1 MPIGGSATEL
11 NITGAKLKVSGGVQ
25 VSGSIAYTTDATGFG
40 GVTAQID
47 GNNTLN
53 ITSGKL
59 TGVTKIDRSTAATIT
74 AITHTNVNNNTT
86 IHIALK
92 NTSSTRGVFI
102 TLGTFASDDTVKV
115 NYTDD
120 YLIGPGETGMLTL
133 RKVNGVLS
141 LFAREMFSDKAST
154 FTDDNTDG
162 NRPFYIK
169 DGVNY
174 KYPLYKYAAS
184 GLTSEVIQGTTY
196 YKPTAGIS
204 TKSRPPKGIP
214 ENVTPPSASSFSIG
228 NSIDLTTINYD
239 VIGVSSNFDY
249 ASITD
254 GNNATHARFLL
265 TDGEASG
272 SFTESGASSGDSY
285 KLFIEKTN
293 TNLTDT
299 VAATSTTP
307 SSPFAVFHHNTFA
320 NGGDPYS
327 HGSVTAAATA
337 GYFYSDTSPG
347 TYPLGT
353 LDETPTFVQEIA
365 SQSGTGSTIRDGD
378 AKGKTTYKFT
388 FPNLTSVDCL
398 LVAGGGGG
406 GGGMGGGGGAGG
418 YLETKNTTIS
428 AGQKTIVVGGGGVGG
443 HEQDTYQ
450 NRGRNGAN
458 TSVTGLTTAI
468 GGGGGASDHDQN
480 HMPAGNGGSGG
491 GGSGGRASNGN
502 YGGERGT
509 GTAGQ
514 GFDGAR
520 SGNTWYPGGGGGA
533 SEMGYGR
540 DGTSSS
546 NTQIGHGGDGKQ
558 STITGFTSYYFAGGG
573 GGAGYSTSGGNG
585 GKGGGG
591 GGARHNTGSHGT
603 GNTDGLTNGENGDD
617 GTPTNAQE
625 PPANTAGGAGGK
637 HTGGG
642 GGGGDHHS
650 HNWGGVG
657 GSGIVI
663 IRTGGTITTGKTIPK
678 LTGISNVT
686 SVASKTIN
694 YTFNTQGTGID
705 KVTYKIGSGSEVTTA
720 SGVYTLAYTPA
731 DFGTTTMTHAYTVDS
746 SGNQLG
752 TKFGPYSVTTK
763 LSNLGHISPAI
774 LLFMSM
780 GTTVTDSVNNV
791 AFTTDSGSF
800 TYDTTNNAITNSS
813 SARMKLDF
821 TSVRTDR
828 ATAISAFYEFYLP
841 NNTDYGYAASLGGV
855 HDTNGNNN
863 DAIGW
868 YGHDSA
874 TPITHYYGNGT
885 LALPTQY
892 NYSNYYGKWV
902 KLGWVRDASGNNFK
916 VYVDGVYVHTHTPTD
931 GSLTGTG
938 VLSYFYL
945 FRHACYG
952 NENNY
957 TTNDAISFR
966 NLEIYQASFTDAQI
980 LAAYGS

>member
-25 VSGSIAYTTDATGFG
+25 VAGSIAYTTDATGFG

-47 GNNTLN
+47 NNNTLN

-59 TGVTKIDRSTAATIT
+59 TGVTKIERATAATIT

-92 NTSSTRGVFI
+92 NTSTTRGVFI

-133 RKVNGVLS
+133 RKVNDVLS
-141 LFAREMFSDKAST
+141 LFAREMFSDKATSFDT
-154 FTDDNTDG
+154 TDNS
-162 NRPFYIK
+162 PFYIK

-174 KYPLYKYAAS
+174 KYPLYKYTAA

-196 YKPTAGIS
+196 YKPTAGIT

-214 ENVTPPSASSFSIG
+214 ENVTPPSASAFAIG
-228 NSIDLTTINYD
+228 NSGDLTTIEYS
-239 VIGVSSNFDY
+239 VLGVSSNFDFG
-249 ASITD
+249 SITD
-254 GNNATHARFLL
+254 GNNATHTRFLL

-272 SFTESGASSGDSY
+272 TFTESGASSGDSY
-285 KLFIEKTN
+285 KLFIDKTN

-299 VAATSTTP
+299 VAVTVQNNVTQTIA
-307 SSPFAVFHHNTFA
+307 FHHGPFSA
-320 NGGDPYS
+320 SDYS
-327 HGSVTAAATA
+327 SAYSTVEAAATA
-337 GYFYSDTSPG
+337 GFIYSDTVAGDYSWG
-347 TYPLGT
+347 ILGT
-353 LDETPTFVQEIA
+353 PSF
-365 SQSGTGSTIRDGD
+365 SD
-378 AKGKTTYKFT
+378 ALKNTTYT
-388 FPNLTSVDCL
+388 YTSHSELTGADVL
-398 LVAGGGGG
+398 MVAGGGGG
-406 GGGMGGGGGAGG
+406 GGHVSGGGGAGGLLHHTNQTLSGQKTIVIGGGGVGGNYTSTPKAGEGKHTTFTDLVTAIGGGAASAYNPDISGTVGGSGGGGGHGASGGAGTAGQGYAGANSSSHSHSGGGGGAGG
-418 YLETKNTTIS
+418 
-428 AGQKTIVVGGGGVGG
+428 AGTNAHGGAGGVGLDKSSVFG
-443 HEQDTYQ
+443 TTY
-450 NRGRNGAN
+450 GE
-458 TSVTGLTTAI
+458 
-468 GGGGGASDHDQN
+468 
-480 HMPAGNGGSGG
+480 SG
-491 GGSGGRASNGN
+491 
-502 YGGERGT
+502 
-509 GTAGQ
+509 
-514 GFDGAR
+514 
-520 SGNTWYPGGGGGA
+520 W
-533 SEMGYGR
+533 
-540 DGTSSS
+540 
-546 NTQIGHGGDGKQ
+546 
-558 STITGFTSYYFAGGG
+558 FA
-573 GGAGYSTSGGNG
+573 
-585 GKGGGG
+585 GGGG
-591 GGARHNTGSHGT
+591 GGARTTGVDGPGGQGGGGDGKQASNADGDSGT
-603 GNTDGLTNGENGDD
+603 
-617 GTPTNAQE
+617 
-625 PPANTAGGAGGK
+625 K

-642 GGGGDHHS
+642 GGGNGTGTGTS
-650 HNWGGVG
+650 GAG

-663 IRTGGTITTGKTIPK
+663 IKFTGDKVSYIKKIPK
-678 LTGISNVT
+678 ITGISNVT
-686 SVASKTIN
+686 TMASKTIN

-705 KVTYKIGSGSEVTTA
+705 KITYKIGSGSEVSTA
-720 SGVYTLAYTPA
+720 SGVYTLTYTPA
-731 DFGTTTMTHAYTVDS
+731 DFGTTVLTYAYPINS
-746 SGNQLG
+746 SS
-752 TKFGPYSVTTK
+752 TKIGPNFGPYSVTTK
-763 LSNLGHISPAI
+763 QSNLGHITPAI
-774 LLFMSM
+774 LLFMNM
-780 GTTVTDSVNNV
+780 GTTVTDSVNSV

-841 NNTDYGYAASLGGV
+841 TNTDYGYAASLGGV

-874 TPITHYYGNGT
+874 TPIAHYWGNGT
-885 LALPTQY
+885 QALPTQY

-902 KLGWVRDASGNNFK
+902 KLGWVREANGNNFRI
-916 VYVDGVYVHTHTPTD
+916 YVDGVHALTYGPTD

-945 FRHACYG
+945 FRHACAG

>member
-1 MPIGGSATEL
+1 MPIGGSATEF

-25 VSGSIAYTTDATGFG
+25 VTGSIAYTTDATGFG

-53 ITSGKL
+53 VTSGKL

-133 RKVNGVLS
+133 RKVNDVLS

-154 FTDDNTDG
+154 FTDDNTNG

-174 KYPLYKYAAS
+174 KYPLYKYTAS

-196 YKPTAGIS
+196 YKPTAGIT

-214 ENVTPPSASSFSIG
+214 ENVTPPSASGFAIG
-228 NSIDLTTINYD
+228 NNTAMTTLEYS
-239 VIGVSSNFDY
+239 VLGVSSNFDY

-272 SFTESGASSGDSY
+272 TFTESGASSGDSY

-307 SSPFAVFHHNTFA
+307 STPFAVFHHGTFA

-337 GYFYSDTSPG
+337 GYFYSDTATGS
-347 TYPLGT
+347 YALGT

-365 SQSGTGSTIRDGD
+365 SEAGTGTTIRDGD
-378 AKGKTTYKFT
+378 GKGKTTYKFT
-388 FPNLTSVDCL
+388 TGALTSVDHL
-398 LVAGGGGG
+398 LVGGGGG
-406 GGGMGGGGGAGG
+406 GGGDIAGGGGAGG
-418 YLETKNTTIS
+418 YLETKNTTVS
-428 AGQKTIVVGGGGVGG
+428 AGQKTIVVGGGGIGG
-443 HEQDTYQ
+443 VHASTASYN
-450 NRGRNGAN
+450 NRGRNGAD

-468 GGGGGASDHDQN
+468 GGGGGSTWYASTSY
-480 HMPAGNGGSGG
+480 PAGNGGSGG
-491 GGSGGRASNGN
+491 GASGGRGNSSGANG
-502 YGGERGT
+502 GAPGT

-514 GFDGAR
+514 GFGGAD
-520 SGNTWYPGGGGGA
+520 SGNHWYPGGGGGA
-533 SEMGYGR
+533 SELGYGR
-540 DGTSSS
+540 NGTGGT
-546 NTQIGHGGDGKQ
+546 NTTPHGGDGKQ

-573 GGAGYSTSGGNG
+573 GGAGHSIGGGNG

-591 GGARHNTGSHGT
+591 GGARHGNGSHGT
-603 GNTDGLTNGENGDD
+603 GDTNGLTNGENADD
-617 GTPTNAQE
+617 GTNQSSLE

-642 GGGGDHHS
+642 GGGSDHS
-650 HNWGGVG
+650 SDTWGGSG

-663 IRTGGTITTGKTIPK
+663 IRTGGNVTTGKKITKVKDITLDP
-678 LTGISNVT
+678 TNESNVLI
-686 SVASKTIN
+686 S
-694 YTFNTQGTGID
+694 TQGTGIST
-705 KVTYKIGSGSEVTTA
+705 VTYSVNGGSEVSTPVSQLSIAHGLSVNTTGTLLAYALDASSARLGVKLSRSITSVYGYETFTITKHANASQNLSITGNGTDNITSVYKNSGGNGWDTGFYTPTFTAPITLEFNKTAATTDNSLSYIKIGITDTPTVAAASGNMSSNTDYYVYPHYTSVYHIGSGKGTA
-720 SGVYTLAYTPA
+720 TSNGSAWDITKKHYIVY
-731 DFGTTTMTHAYTVDS
+731 
-746 SGNQLG
+746 
-752 TKFGPYSVTTK
+752 K
-763 LSNLGHISPAI
+763 
-774 LLFMSM
+774 
-780 GTTVTDSVNNV
+780 
-791 AFTTDSGSF
+791 
-800 TYDTTNNAITNSS
+800 
-813 SARMKLDF
+813 
-821 TSVRTDR
+821 
-828 ATAISAFYEFYLP
+828 
-841 NNTDYGYAASLGGV
+841 
-855 HDTNGNNN
+855 TNGNVEFWNGN
-863 DAIGW
+863 DLKKTFVW
-868 YGHDSA
+868 
-874 TPITHYYGNGT
+874 
-885 LALPTQY
+885 
-892 NYSNYYGKWV
+892 
-902 KLGWVRDASGNNFK
+902 
-916 VYVDGVYVHTHTPTD
+916 
-931 GSLTGTG
+931 GTG
-938 VLSYFYL
+938 KSVNFQTN
-945 FRHACYG
+945 HHI
-952 NENNY
+952 NNS
-957 TTNDAISFR
+957 TITNQMT
-966 NLEIYQASFTDAQI
+966 NLRMKRREWDGTKYIN
-980 LAAYGS
+980 

>member
-1 MPIGGSATEL
+1 MPIGGSATEF

-25 VSGSIAYTTDATGFG
+25 VTGSIAYTTDATGFG

-59 TGVTKIDRSTAATIT
+59 TGVTKIDRATAATIT

-133 RKVNGVLS
+133 RKVNDVLS

-154 FTDDNTDG
+154 FTDDNTNG

-174 KYPLYKYAAS
+174 KYPLYKYTAA

-196 YKPTAGIS
+196 YKPTAGIT
-204 TKSRPPKGIP
+204 TKTRPPKGIP
-214 ENVTPPSASSFSIG
+214 ENVTPPSASGFKIG
-228 NSIDLTTINYD
+228 NNDDITTIEYS
-239 VIGVSSNFDY
+239 VLGVSSSFDY

-254 GNNATHARFLL
+254 GNNATQTRFLL

-272 SFTESGASSGDSY
+272 TFTESGASSGDSY

-299 VAATSTTP
+299 VSIVQGAP
-307 SSPFAVFHHNTFA
+307 DSPFAVFHHGTFA

-337 GYFYSDTSPG
+337 GYFYSDTATGS
-347 TYPLGT
+347 YELGT

-365 SQSGTGSTIRDGD
+365 SQSGTGSAIRDGD
-378 AKGKTTYKFT
+378 GKGKTTYKFT
-388 FPNLTSVDCL
+388 FPALTSVDHL

-418 YLETKNTTIS
+418 YLETTGTTVS

-443 HEQDTYQ
+443 HEGGSYQ
-450 NRGRNGAN
+450 NRGRNGAD

-491 GGSGGRASNGN
+491 GGSGGILNGGQ

-520 SGNTWYPGGGGGA
+520 SGNHWYSGGGGGA
-533 SEMGYGR
+533 SQLGYGR
-540 DGTSSS
+540 DGTGGT
-546 NTQIGHGGDGKQ
+546 NTTPHGGDGKQ
-558 STITGFTSYYFAGGG
+558 STITGFTSYYFSGG
-573 GGAGYSTSGGNG
+573 GGAAGYSNSGGNG

-591 GGARHNTGSHGT
+591 GGARHQSQFSHGT

-617 GTPTNAQE
+617 GTPTDAQE

-642 GGGGDHHS
+642 GGGGDHHTN
-650 HNWGGVG
+650 NWGGVG

-663 IRTGGTITTGKTIPK
+663 IRTGGNVTTGKKIAKVNDITLDP
-678 LTGISNVT
+678 TNESNVLI
-686 SVASKTIN
+686 S
-694 YTFNTQGTGID
+694 TQGTGIST
-705 KVTYKIGSGSEVTTA
+705 VTYSVNSGSEVSTPVSQLSVAHGLSLHTT
-720 SGVYTLAYTPA
+720 GTILAYA
-731 DFGTTTMTHAYTVDS
+731 LDA
-746 SGNQLG
+746 
-752 TKFGPYSVTTK
+752 
-763 LSNLGHISPAI
+763 
-774 LLFMSM
+774 
-780 GTTVTDSVNNV
+780 
-791 AFTTDSGSF
+791 
-800 TYDTTNNAITNSS
+800 S
-813 SARMKLDF
+813 SARLGVKL
-821 TSVRTDR
+821 SKSI
-828 ATAISAFYEFYLP
+828 TAV
-841 NNTDYGYAASLGGV
+841 YGYE
-855 HDTNGNNN
+855 T
-863 DAIGW
+863 
-868 YGHDSA
+868 
-874 TPITHYYGNGT
+874 ITLLT
-885 LALPTQY
+885 
-892 NYSNYYGKWV
+892 K
-902 KLGWVRDASGNNFK
+902 SGSQTI
-916 VYVDGVYVHTHTPTD
+916 VYVDNGTTNVTNTYKSAGGNTWNGGWYMATGYTAPVTFEYKASASSGDDGNSYKQIGISDSVVQTYASYDTDIYHYAYYQSAFNIDGNDVTGEAVASPWNSTDTFYIVYKTNGDVEWWQAGTKIKTVSWGTGKTVYLSATLHKQGNGSD
-931 GSLTGTG
+931 NGSLKNIRIKRRQWDGTK
-938 VLSYFYL
+938 YI
-945 FRHACYG
+945 
-952 NENNY
+952 N
-957 TTNDAISFR
+957 
-966 NLEIYQASFTDAQI
+966 
-980 LAAYGS
+980 

>member
-1 MPIGGSATEL
+1 MPIGGSATEF

-25 VSGSIAYTTDATGFG
+25 VAGSIVYTTDATGFG

-53 ITSGKL
+53 VTSGKL
-59 TGVTKIDRSTAATIT
+59 TGVTKIERSTAATIT

-133 RKVNGVLS
+133 RKVNDVLS

-154 FTDDNTDG
+154 FTDDNTNG

-174 KYPLYKYAAS
+174 KYPLYKYTAS

-196 YKPTAGIS
+196 FKPTAGIS
-204 TKSRPPKGIP
+204 TKTRPPKGIP
-214 ENVTPPSASSFSIG
+214 ENVTPPSASGFKIG
-228 NSIDLTTINYD
+228 NNTDMTTLEYS
-239 VIGVSSNFDY
+239 VLGVSSNFDFGN
-249 ASITD
+249 ITD

-272 SFTESGASSGDSY
+272 TFTESGASSGDSY

-299 VAATSTTP
+299 VSIVQGAP
-307 SSPFAVFHHNTFA
+307 DSPFAVFHHGTFA

-337 GYFYSDTSPG
+337 GYFYSDTATGS
-347 TYPLGT
+347 YELGT

-365 SQSGTGSTIRDGD
+365 SESGTGSTIRGGDG
-378 AKGKTTYKFT
+378 KGKTTYKFT
-388 FPNLTSVDCL
+388 FPSLTSVDHL

-418 YLETKNTTIS
+418 YLETTGTTVS

-443 HEQDTYQ
+443 HSDGSYE
-450 NRGRNGAN
+450 NRGRNGAD
-458 TSVTGLTTAI
+458 TSVTGLTSAI
-468 GGGGGASDHDQN
+468 GGGGGASEHN
-480 HMPAGNGGSGG
+480 ANNMPAGNGGSGG
-491 GGSGGRASNGN
+491 GGSGGRASSGS

-520 SGNTWYPGGGGGA
+520 SGETWYPGGGGGA
-533 SEMGYGR
+533 SQLGYGK

-546 NTQIGHGGDGKQ
+546 NTTIGHGGDGKQ
-558 STITGFTSYYFAGGG
+558 STITGFTSYWFSGGG
-573 GGAGYSTSGGNG
+573 GCGGHSNNGGNG

-591 GGARHNTGSHGT
+591 GGGEDDQNAYGT
-603 GNTDGLTNGENGDD
+603 GDTNGLMPGENGDA
-617 GTPTNAQE
+617 GTTQSALE

-642 GGGGDHHS
+642 GGGGHH
-650 HNWGGVG
+650 HQYIWGGVG

-663 IRTGGTITTGKTIPK
+663 IRTGGNVTTGKKIAKVKDITLDP
-678 LTGISNVT
+678 TNESNVVI
-686 SVASKTIN
+686 S
-694 YTFNTQGTGID
+694 TQGTGIST
-705 KVTYKIGSGSEVTTA
+705 VTYSVNSGSEVSTPVSQLSVAHGLAETVT
-720 SGVYTLAYTPA
+720 GTLLAYA
-731 DFGTTTMTHAYTVDS
+731 LDA
-746 SGNQLG
+746 
-752 TKFGPYSVTTK
+752 
-763 LSNLGHISPAI
+763 
-774 LLFMSM
+774 
-780 GTTVTDSVNNV
+780 
-791 AFTTDSGSF
+791 
-800 TYDTTNNAITNSS
+800 S
-813 SARMKLDF
+813 SARLGVKLSKSITGVYGYETFTITKHTNATTNLSITGNGTDNI
-821 TSVRTDR
+821 TSVYKNSGGNGWDTGFYTPTFTAPITLEFNKTAATTDNSLSYIQIGITDTPTV
-828 ATAISAFYEFYLP
+828 AGASG
-841 NNTDYGYAASLGGV
+841 NMSSNTDYYVYPHYTSVYTMGSGKGLTTSHGSAWDITKKHYIV
-855 HDTNGNNN
+855 YKTNGNLEFWNGN
-863 DAIGW
+863 DLKKTFVW
-868 YGHDSA
+868 
-874 TPITHYYGNGT
+874 
-885 LALPTQY
+885 
-892 NYSNYYGKWV
+892 
-902 KLGWVRDASGNNFK
+902 
-916 VYVDGVYVHTHTPTD
+916 
-931 GSLTGTG
+931 GTG
-938 VLSYFYL
+938 KSVNFQTN
-945 FRHACYG
+945 HHI
-952 NENNY
+952 NNS
-957 TTNDAISFR
+957 TITNQMT
-966 NLEIYQASFTDAQI
+966 NLRMKRREWDGTKYIN
-980 LAAYGS
+980 

>member
-1 MPIGGSATEL
+1 MPIGGSATEF

-174 KYPLYKYAAS
+174 KYPLYKYTAA

-214 ENVTPPSASSFSIG
+214 ENVTPPSASGFAIG
-228 NSIDLTTINYD
+228 NNTGMTTINYD
-239 VIGVSSNFDY
+239 VVGVSSNFDY

-272 SFTESGASSGDSY
+272 TFTESGASSGDSY

-299 VAATSTTP
+299 VSVVAPNSQP
-307 SSPFAVFHHNTFA
+307 LAVFHNGTFSD
-320 NGGDPYS
+320 GGDPYS

-337 GYFYSDTSPG
+337 GYFYSDTASA
-347 TYPLGT
+347 TYGAGT
-353 LDETPTFVQEIA
+353 LTSATYTASSGNTSGDLSSRTEAYTTYVWTPT
-365 SQSGTGSTIRDGD
+365 STHEADVLI
-378 AKGKTTYKFT
+378 
-388 FPNLTSVDCL
+388 
-398 LVAGGGGG
+398 VAGGGGG
-406 GGGMGGGGGAGG
+406 GADDGGGGGAGG
-418 YLETKNTTIS
+418 FIEKTKQTIS
-428 AGQKTIVVGGGGVGG
+428 GAQTIVVGDGGIGQTQDYNQTCYASSDGG
-443 HEQDTYQ
+443 D
-450 NRGRNGAN
+450 
-458 TSVTGLTTAI
+458 SSISGLSLTAI
-468 GGGGGASDHDQN
+468 GGGGGGSN
-480 HMPAGNGGSGG
+480 HNQTSTERYGRSGGSGG
-491 GGSGGRASNGN
+491 GSSGKNGALGGSGTS
-502 YGGERGT
+502 
-509 GTAGQ
+509 GQ
-514 GFDGAR
+514 GFAGAANP
-520 SGNTWYPGGGGGA
+520 SGSQHRPSGGGGA
-533 SEMGYGR
+533 SEVGT
-540 DGTSSS
+540 DGATVQSD
-546 NTQIGHGGDGKQ
+546 GGDGK
-558 STITGFTSYYFAGGG
+558 SSDILGTTYWWSGGG
-573 GGAGYSTSGGNG
+573 GGAAHHQPKGSG

-591 GGARHNTGSHGT
+591 SGAFGASASGGGSSDTNGVSDAETTPGSHGSWHQR
-603 GNTDGLTNGENGDD
+603 GS
-617 GTPTNAQE
+617 NA
-625 PPANTAGGAGGK
+625 GK

-642 GGGGDHHS
+642 GGGGAY
-650 HNWGGVG
+650 HNGDGGKG
-657 GSGIVI
+657 GSGMVVI
-663 IRTGGTITTGKTIPK
+663 KDVGSGKKIPK

-686 SVASKTIN
+686 SASSKTIN

-763 LSNLGHISPAI
+763 QSSLGHISPAI

-841 NNTDYGYAASLGGV
+841 SGTQYEYAASLGGV
-855 HDTNGNNN
+855 HDGNGNNN

-874 TPITHYYGNGT
+874 TPIAHYWGNGT
-885 LALPTQY
+885 QTLPTQY

-902 KLGWVRDASGNNFK
+902 KLGWVREASGNNFK
-916 VYVDGVYVHTHTPTD
+916 IYVDGVHALTYGPSD

-945 FRHACYG
+945 FRHASGG